1 MMHTQRSRLPG
12 EVAFTVLLL
21 IVSAFMLW
29 TAYGISGFESLTSAG
44 SFPML
49 ATAVMVITGL
59 VNIAQTVRA
68 KPSPPQDGET
78 LARQFLRQ
86 LTPLT
91 LIGFTGAT
99 VAYML
104 ALEWAGFLVS
114 SYVFLVV
121 SMWLLG
127 SRRIVLNL
135 VVSAL
140 SLGAIYVIFQTAFS
154 VVLPSG
160 KWLQGLLT

>member
-1 MMHTQRSRLPG
+1 MHHQRSRLPG
-12 EVAFTVLLL
+12 QIAFTVMLL
-21 IVSAFMLW
+21 VFSVFMLW

-44 SFPML
+44 SFPIL

-59 VNIAQTVRA
+59 VNVVQTLRET
-68 KPSPPQDGET
+68 PSPAQEGESLPQ
-78 LARQFLRQ
+78 QFMRQ
-86 LTPLT
+86 LTPGV
-91 LIGFTGAT
+91 LIGFTLAIL
-99 VAYML
+99 AYML
-104 ALEWAGFLVS
+104 ALEWVGFLVS
-114 SYVFLVV
+114 SYVFLVI

-140 SLGAIYVIFQTAFS
+140 SLGAIYVIFQTVFS

-160 KWLQGLLT
+160 KLFAGWLS

>member
-1 MMHTQRSRLPG
+1 MHTQRSRLPG
-12 EVAFTVLLL
+12 EMAFTVLLL
-21 IVSAFMLW
+21 MFSAFMLW

-44 SFPML
+44 SFPMV
-49 ATAVMVITGL
+49 ATGVMVITGL
-59 VNIAQTVRA
+59 ANVVHTLRE
-68 KPSPPQDGET
+68 KPSPPLEGET
-78 LARQFLRQ
+78 LPQQFMRQ
-86 LTPLT
+86 LTPGV
-91 LIGFTGAT
+91 LIGFTAAT
-99 VAYML
+99 FAYML

-140 SLGAIYVIFQTAFS
+140 SLAAIHVIFQTAFS

-160 KWLQGLLT
+160 KLLQGMLS

>member
-1 MMHTQRSRLPG
+1 MHPQRSRLPG
-12 EVAFTVLLL
+12 QIAFTVMLLMFS
-21 IVSAFMLW
+21 VFMLW

-59 VNIAQTVRA
+59 VNVMQTLRET
-68 KPSPPQDGET
+68 PSPAQDGES
-78 LARQFLRQ
+78 LPRQFMRQ
-86 LTPLT
+86 LTPGV
-91 LIGFTGAT
+91 LIGFTLAI

-104 ALEWAGFLVS
+104 ALEWVGFLLS
-114 SYVFLVV
+114 SYVFLVI

-140 SLGAIYVIFQTAFS
+140 SLGAIYMVFQTVFS

-160 KWLQGLLT
+160 KLFAGWLP

>member
-1 MMHTQRSRLPG
+1 MHNQRSRLPG
-12 EVAFTVLLL
+12 ETAFTVLLL
-21 IVSAFMLW
+21 IFSAFMLW

-44 SFPML
+44 SFPMV
-49 ATAVMVITGL
+49 ATGVMVITGV
-59 VNIAQTVRA
+59 VNVVHTLRE
-68 KPSPPQDGET
+68 KPSPPLEGES
-78 LARQFLRQ
+78 LPRQFMRQ
-86 LTPLT
+86 LTPSV
-91 LIGFTGAT
+91 LIGFTLAI

-104 ALEWAGFLVS
+104 ALEWAGFLLS

-127 SRRIVLNL
+127 SRRFVLNL

-140 SLGAIYVIFQTAFS
+140 SLAAIYVVFQTAFS

-160 KWLQGLLT
+160 KWLQGLTS

>member
-1 MMHTQRSRLPG
+1 MHLQRSRLPG
-12 EVAFTVLLL
+12 QIAFTVMLLMFS
-21 IVSAFMLW
+21 VFMLW

-59 VNIAQTVRA
+59 VNVMQALRET
-68 KPSPPQDGET
+68 PSPAQEGES
-78 LARQFLRQ
+78 LPRQFMRQ
-86 LTPLT
+86 LTPGV
-91 LIGFTGAT
+91 LIGFTLAI

-104 ALEWAGFLVS
+104 ALEWVGFLLS
-114 SYVFLVV
+114 SYVFLVI

-140 SLGAIYVIFQTAFS
+140 SLGAIYMIFQTVFS

-160 KWLQGLLT
+160 KLFAGWLP